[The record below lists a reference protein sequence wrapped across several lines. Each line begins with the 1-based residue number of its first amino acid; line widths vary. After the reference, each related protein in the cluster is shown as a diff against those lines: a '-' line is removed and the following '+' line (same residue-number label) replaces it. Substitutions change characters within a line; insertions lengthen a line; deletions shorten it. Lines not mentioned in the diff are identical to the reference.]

1 MMFYLL
7 NNKTLKI
14 IGFTILLF
22 LHCFLSIFSL
32 QAQRTKSSQH
42 SPAVLFLSEYI
53 SIPSETGN
61 ENAAA
66 TFLMENFKAK
76 GFHIQIITDSIG
88 CVNFAASLYPLENIK
103 PNIVFLNHMDVV
115 PVGDTTLWIYPPYS
129 GTIAKGKVWGRG
141 TLDNKGIA
149 VMQIFAVEKFI
160 DLAKKTDLPYNVT
173 ILCVSGEETGG
184 KNGSAIVSKNFK
196 ENFNPIVVIG
206 EGGAGMKNINFLSR
220 HKSFFGISITEK
232 TLLWLKLNYK
242 VQIVGH
248 ASIAGQEYAYKGL
261 INGLQK
267 LTNKNQPIMM
277 TEEAKLMLTSIGKEM
292 GGIKGYVFKNLEK
305 KIYRSSLKRHV
316 NRNPVIE
323 SLLCNNITITNIN
336 SENYTP
342 NQINMEVNATLDCRL
357 LPSVK
362 PEDIIQEIHNC
373 INDSL
378 LKITILNSGC
388 LSQTSYPEFYFE
400 KLAASI
406 KKVFTNAEVYPM
418 LLPAS
423 TDNSYYRDACP
434 VYGINPM
441 IISNHQLQSIHNY
454 NEHIDIED
462 IEKGI
467 LVFEEF
473 LNLLLLPQSSDL

>member
-1 MMFYLL
+1 
-7 NNKTLKI
+7 
-14 IGFTILLF
+14 
-22 LHCFLSIFSL
+22 
-32 QAQRTKSSQH
+32 
-42 SPAVLFLSEYI
+42 
-53 SIPSETGN
+53 
-61 ENAAA
+61 
-66 TFLMENFKAK
+66 
-76 GFHIQIITDSIG
+76 
-88 CVNFAASLYPLENIK
+88 
-103 PNIVFLNHMDVV
+103 
-115 PVGDTTLWIYPPYS
+115 
-129 GTIAKGKVWGRG
+129 
-141 TLDNKGIA
+141 
-149 VMQIFAVEKFI
+149 
-160 DLAKKTDLPYNVT
+160 
-173 ILCVSGEETGG
+173 
-184 KNGSAIVSKNFK
+184 
-196 ENFNPIVVIG
+196 
-206 EGGAGMKNINFLSR
+206 
-220 HKSFFGISITEK
+220 
-232 TLLWLKLNYK
+232 
-242 VQIVGH
+242 
-248 ASIAGQEYAYKGL
+248 
-261 INGLQK
+261 
-267 LTNKNQPIMM
+267 
-277 TEEAKLMLTSIGKEM
+277 MLTSVGKEM

-323 SLLCNNITITNIN
+323 SLLCNTITITRIN

-342 NQINMEVNATLDCRL
+342 NQINMEVSATLDCRL
-357 LPSVK
+357 LPGIK
-362 PEDIIQEIHNC
+362 PEDIIQEIHNR

-378 LKITILNSGC
+378 LEITILNSGC

-473 LNLLLLPQSSDL
+473 LNLLLLPQSNDL